1 MRLSQ
6 VLFPATGSDVSFPGS
21 LCVCVSSHLCEYVCM
36 CVNMYV
42 CIWGVYI
49 CVYVGVNMC
58 ARVYM
63 VYIHV
68 RIYTN
73 VYIHACVHI
82 CVCVWSV
89 CVYMCVISVCIW
101 WMRVYMHV
109 YILECVC
116 VHACVCIR
124 VHTHVRLCVYAY
136 MCVRVHV
143 CVCLCTEQLAAETPF
158 SSFPTRGKI
167 KWTLMSLL
175 GPRSYNP
182 PGECCVLHPYS
193 LFFSGRLCQ
202 LNKKQIHSAH
212 AKIKKAKK
220 GILQLQR

>member
-1 MRLSQ
+1 M
-6 VLFPATGSDVSFPGS
+6 FAYG
-21 LCVCVSSHLCEYVCM
+21 
-36 CVNMYV
+36 
-42 CIWGVYI
+42 GVYI

-68 RIYTN
+68 R
-73 VYIHACVHI
+73 YIHECVYTCLCAHL
-82 CVCVWSV
+82 CVCVVCV
-89 CVYMCVISVCIW
+89 CVYMCVISVYMVDACLHACTYLNVCVC
-101 WMRVYMHV
+101 MHVYAYVYTHMCVSVYMHICV
-109 YILECVC
+109 YVC
-116 VHACVCIR
+116 TCACACVQNNWLLR
-124 VHTHVRLCVYAY
+124 P
-136 MCVRVHV
+136 
-143 CVCLCTEQLAAETPF
+143 PF

-193 LFFSGRLCQ
+193 PFLLWRLCQ

-212 AKIKKAKK
+212 AKIKKQRK
-220 GILQLQR
+220 GFFSYS

>member
-36 CVNMYV
+36 YVNMYV

-58 ARVYM
+58 AHVYLCVYM

-68 RIYTN
+68 CTF
-73 VYIHACVHI
+73 VCTF
-82 CVCVWSV
+82 VCVWSV
-89 CVYMCVISVCIW
+89 YVCICVLSLCVYGGCMFTCMCTYLN
-101 WMRVYMHV
+101 M
-109 YILECVC
+109 C
-116 VHACVCIR
+116 VHAYACIR

-167 KWTLMSLL
+167 KWTLMSLP

-193 LFFSGRLCQ
+193 LFFSGRLRQ
-202 LNKKQIHSAH
+202 LNKKQIHSAC